1 MPLPLLPIRN
11 TVLFPRITL
20 PLAAGRPSSVQ
31 AIEASLAQTEHAIL
45 VVAQK
50 SDTEEPRW
58 NDLYPVGTRG
68 IIRRWSRVGEQ
79 LHAVVEGVERVG
91 IRRITREKPYLEAEF
106 EGREVKTEDQTLLE
120 ALKRELSDR
129 LERVLSLL
137 RGDVADAFEGLQSV
151 EDPLVQAYLTAMF
164 LGLNVVQEQEL
175 LEMDVRESGLKLVL
189 KHLEHEEQILQL
201 RHKISSQAA
210 EQMNKQQREY
220 FLREQLRAI
229 QAELG
234 EGSAED
240 AELRKRAEAAD
251 LPEHARKELNI
262 QLERLSRLPAA
273 SPEYQVLRGHIDLIL
288 DLPWGKLAVDNL
300 DLRRAREILDRDHFG
315 LEDVKK
321 RILEHLAVMK
331 LNPRANAPILC
342 FVGPPGT
349 GKTSLGQSIASA
361 LGRPFERTS
370 LGGVHDEA
378 ELRGHRRTYVGA
390 MPGRIIQAIR
400 RAGVSNPLIMMDEID
415 KLGRDFRGDPAAALM
430 EVLDPAQN
438 SAFRDNYLDMPYDL
452 SKVFFITTANSLDT
466 VPGPLLDRMEVL
478 ELSGYS
484 EEEKIAIARRYLIGR
499 QWRQA
504 GITAEQAI
512 VDDPALRHIIRSH
525 TREAGLRQLERKL
538 AAIARRV
545 AMRRAEGESR
555 SIAIRPD
562 AIEEWLGPAPF
573 FEEEARKQLRPGV
586 AAGLAW
592 TPQGGEI
599 IYIET
604 AILPGGEGL
613 TITGSLGAVMK
624 ESVKAALSWVIGH
637 SHELRIGPFTGQ
649 GIHVHVPAGA
659 VPKDGPSAG
668 AAIAAA
674 IASAYTGKPIRSDL
688 AMTGEITLTGLV
700 LPVGGVKEKVL
711 AAHRAGLATVV
722 LPEANRKDLLA
733 MPQDLRRSIEFV
745 FVREMDE
752 VLGAV
757 IPGLEK
763 VPGADSRGRND
774 KMPASLKQR
783 PVNAGVAELADAS
796 DSKSLGA

>member
-1 MPLPLLPIRN
+1 MTLPLLPIRN

-31 AIEASLAQTEHAIL
+31 AIEAALAQNDHPIL
-45 VVAQK
+45 VVSQK
-50 SDTEEPRW
+50 TDIEEPRW
-58 NDLYPVGTRG
+58 DDIYQVGTRG
-68 IIRRWSRVGEQ
+68 VIRRWSRVGGQ
-79 LHAVVEGVERVG
+79 IHTVVEGVQRVK
-91 IRRITREKPYLEAEF
+91 IQRITREKPFLEADF
-106 EGREVKTEDQTLLE
+106 EPREVMTTDPTLLE

-137 RGDVADAFEGLQSV
+137 RGEVADAFEGLERV

-164 LGLNVVQEQEL
+164 LGLNVIQEQEL
-175 LEMDVRESGLKLVL
+175 LETDVREAGLRLVL
-189 KHLEHEEQILQL
+189 KHLEREEQILQL
-201 RHKISSQAA
+201 RNKISSQAQ
-210 EQMNKQQREY
+210 EQMSKQQREY

-229 QAELG
+229 QSELG
-234 EGSAED
+234 ESAPED
-240 AELRKRAEAAD
+240 TELRKRAERID
-251 LPEHARKELNI
+251 LPEHARKELDL
-262 QLERLSRLPAA
+262 QLDRLARLSAA
-273 SPEYQVLRGHIDLIL
+273 SPEYQVLRGYVDLIL
-288 DLPWGKLAVDNL
+288 DLPWNRLATDNL
-300 DLRRAREILDRDHFG
+300 DLRRARAILDRDHYD
-315 LEDVKK
+315 LEEVKK

-349 GKTSLGQSIASA
+349 GKTSLGQSIAAA

-438 SAFRDNYLDMPYDL
+438 SAFRDNYLDIPYDL
-452 SKVFFITTANSLDT
+452 SKVFFITTANALDT
-466 VPGPLLDRMEVL
+466 VPAPLLDRMEIL

-484 EEEKIAIARRYLIGR
+484 EEEKVAIARRYLMER

-504 GITAEQAI
+504 GISSTQAT
-512 VDDPALRHIIRSH
+512 VDDPTLRHIIRRY

-538 AAIARRV
+538 AGIARRV
-545 AMRRAEGESR
+545 AMRRAEGETR
-555 SIAIRPD
+555 YLAIS
-562 AIEEWLGPAPF
+562 AGEIENWLGPAPF
-573 FEEEARKQLRPGV
+573 FEEEARKELRPGV

-599 IYIET
+599 LYIET
-604 AILPGGEGL
+604 ALLPGGEGL

-637 SHELRIGPFTGQ
+637 SHELRIGPFSGQ
-649 GIHVHVPAGA
+649 GLHVHVPAGA

-674 IASAYTGKPIRSDL
+674 IASAYTGLALRSDL

-700 LPVGGVKEKVL
+700 LPVGGVKEKIL
-711 AAHRAGLATVV
+711 AAHRAGIGTVI
-722 LPEANRKDLLA
+722 LPEANRKDLLVL
-733 MPQDLRRSIEFV
+733 PEELKRSISFV
-745 FVREMDE
+745 FVKEMDE
-752 VLGAV
+752 VLSTALPASG
-757 IPGLEK
+757 
-763 VPGADSRGRND
+763 RGTSSRND
-774 KMPASLKQR
+774 KMPAI
-783 PVNAGVAELADAS
+783 NAGVAELADAS